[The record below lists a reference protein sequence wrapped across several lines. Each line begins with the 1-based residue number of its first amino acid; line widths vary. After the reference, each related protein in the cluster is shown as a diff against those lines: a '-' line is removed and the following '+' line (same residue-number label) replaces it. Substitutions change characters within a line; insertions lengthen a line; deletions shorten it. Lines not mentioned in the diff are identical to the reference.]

1 MELNRKLAPISDEAW
16 GRLEAEACE
25 VLELHLAARR
35 LVDFEGPLGWEHSAV
50 DLGRVETLESEGGA
64 LLRKRLVR
72 PLVELR
78 VPFAIEREE
87 LERVDR
93 GASGIDLEPL
103 REAAR
108 RFAALEDTAIFEGHA
123 KADIP
128 GLLTDAVNEGVA
140 LSDDHPQFP
149 DAVSEALEQ
158 LRQAGVAG
166 PYGMALGPDAYA
178 ALGRTTGDGG
188 YPVLRHLQRLI
199 DRPVVW
205 APSLRGG
212 VVVSL
217 RGGDFKLVCGR
228 DIAIGYLHHDERK
241 VQLYFEE
248 SFTVEMDG
256 PEAAVPLLSANI

>member
-1 MELNRKLAPISDEAW
+1 MMELNRKLAPISDEAW
-16 GRLEAEACE
+16 GRREAEACE

-108 RFAALEDTAIFEGHA
+108 RFA
-123 KADIP
+123 
-128 GLLTDAVNEGVA
+128 
-140 LSDDHPQFP
+140 
-149 DAVSEALEQ
+149 
-158 LRQAGVAG
+158 
-166 PYGMALGPDAYA
+166 
-178 ALGRTTGDGG
+178 
-188 YPVLRHLQRLI
+188 
-199 DRPVVW
+199 
-205 APSLRGG
+205 PSSR
-212 VVVSL
+212 
-217 RGGDFKLVCGR
+217 RR
-228 DIAIGYLHHDERK
+228 
-241 VQLYFEE
+241 
-248 SFTVEMDG
+248 
-256 PEAAVPLLSANI
+256 